1 MQALAKAG
9 IDLIEISSA
18 TYEAPAMSG
27 GLEKTKKASTMARV
41 AYFLELAAKARTA
54 VDVFLMVTGGFRSV
68 AGMNAALASDALDIV
83 GVARLMAVD
92 LGFHCK
98 TQFLRSDPGQKREHY
113 RVAGDGRP
121 PLTLCLVS
129 L

>member
-27 GLEKTKKASTMARV
+27 GLEKTKKASTMARE

-54 VDVFLMVTGGFRSV
+54 VNVFLMVTGGFRSV

-92 LGFHCK
+92 LGFHSK
-98 TQFLRSDPGQKREHY
+98 RSSFVRTQVRSANITAARVTEDLRSPS
-113 RVAGDGRP
+113 AW
-121 PLTLCLVS
+121 
-129 L
+129 